1 MPVTFTA
8 LLEGKSG
15 APQGNSSFTTGSFT
29 PTAGRRLVAF
39 VAGHDVDGFGI
50 DIAAEFTITDSQGRT
65 WTKRAEVGETSGFW
79 RNGIA
84 AWISDEAAGT
94 SMTVTFDCGII
105 GIGQYFFSIFEIT
118 DSDGTIAGYVE
129 AATSVPDDGLH
140 SVVLGATPTSDDLV
154 VYARYMEGRDITG
167 PTMPAG
173 WTSVCDQTN
182 TSGAQDYGSLG
193 VVVNDGFTSD
203 TIAITDM
210 RAAGIGSDAMNCA
223 FIIPAASEPEPPTV
237 PMPRGNMA
245 AAMLI

>member
-1 MPVTFTA
+1 MPVTFAA

-29 PTAGRRLVAF
+29 PTAGRRLVAL
-39 VAGHDVDGFGI
+39 VAGHDVDGFGV

-65 WTKRAEVGETSGFW
+65 WAKRAEVGQASGFW

-84 AWISDEAAGT
+84 AWISDEAAAT
-94 SMTVTFDCGII
+94 SMTVSFDCGII

-129 AATSVPDDGLH
+129 ADGVPDDGAH
-140 SVVLGATPTSDDLV
+140 SVVLGATPDADDLV

-193 VVVNDGFTSD
+193 VVVNDNFTSG
-203 TIAITDM
+203 TISITDM
-210 RAAGIGSDAMNCA
+210 RAAGLGSDAMECA
-223 FIIPAASEPEPPTV
+223 FIIPAASAPAV
-237 PMPRGNMA
+237 PMKRGNMA

>member
-1 MPVTFTA
+1 MPVTFSA

-15 APQGNSSFTTGSFT
+15 DGHGTGSFETGSFT

-39 VAGHDVDGFGI
+39 VAAHDRSGSSQDV
-50 DIAAEFTITDSQGRT
+50 AAEFTITDSQGRT

-84 AWISDEAAGT
+84 AWISDEASAS
-94 SMTVTFDCGII
+94 SMTVTFDCGSVDL
-105 GIGQYFFSIFEIT
+105 GQYYFGIFEIT
-118 DSDGTIAGYVE
+118 DSDGSIAGYVE
-129 AATSVPDDGLH
+129 AATSVPDDGAH
-140 SVVLGATPTSDDLV
+140 SIVLGATPTADDLV

-173 WTSVCDQTN
+173 WTSVCDETCV
-182 TSGAQDYGSLG
+182 SGNEFGSLG

-203 TIAITDM
+203 TISITDM
-210 RAAGIGSDAMNCA
+210 RAAGTGYDAMNCA
-223 FIIPAASEPEPPTV
+223 FIIPASSGPIV
-237 PMPRGNMA
+237 PMQRGSMA